1 MEPIVTEWI
10 ENCYPVAARAERA
23 RPANDETVES
33 IVRIARALLAER
45 ELPKLAEALTA

>member
-10 ENCYPVAARAERA
+10 ENCYPVAPQTRRAQ
-23 RPANDETVES
+23 PATDEAVES